1 MKKITLFLFMVSFIA
16 LNCFAQPAVK
26 LKKTLELKMP
36 KTIDDEMPGT
46 RGAAVAWHPLQKKY
60 YAVFAGNMGYPLAVF
75 DAKATRISGDEQTA
89 MIDTRGL
96 WYNPTTNKIT
106 GNAYNNYGWFTYK
119 IGTNGLATD
128 YESIAE
134 GMFQP
139 NMQSVGVYNPIEKR
153 VLFLNGSM
161 IMQYNAN
168 REAVDSSTVIHW
180 GRKKAEGAMPGEDM
194 YMTPEEYN
202 TTPVYT
208 GIKGRELAFIN
219 ITNKQIELYDA
230 KTGFLTSMLALPE
243 DVATEPFFNF
253 AYANNIYWLFDIKNR
268 TWIGYK

>member
-1 MKKITLFLFMVSFIA
+1 MKKIILSLFMICFA
-16 LNCFAQPAVK
+16 TLYCFAQPSTK

-36 KTIDDEMPGT
+36 KTVDDDMPGT

-60 YAVFAGNMGYPLAVF
+60 YAVFAGNMAYPLAVF
-75 DAKATRISGDEQTA
+75 DAKGSRLSTDEQTA

-96 WYNPTTNKIT
+96 WYNPSTNKIS
-106 GNAYNNYGWFTYK
+106 GNAYNEYGWFTYK
-119 IGTNGLATD
+119 LGADGMATD
-128 YESIAE
+128 YESVAE
-134 GMFQP
+134 GMYQP
-139 NMQSVGVYNPIEKR
+139 NTQSVGVYDPIAKR

-161 IMQYNAN
+161 IMQYNSN
-168 REAVDSSTVIHW
+168 REAIDSMVIHW

-230 KTGFLTSMLALPE
+230 RSGFLSSTLALPE
-243 DVATEPFFNF
+243 DIATEPFFNF

-268 TWIGYK
+268 TWIGLK